1 MGSFSNIV
9 LGSLFEQLTVAKL
22 SGFGKMTPIF
32 WNRAMQYFLNKCNA
46 CGYCKLIPQK
56 YQFVSFFNVKL
67 CEFAWNARF
76 DICGPYVRR
85 SNAWISNRHFISF
98 HHADNL
104 HYNELQIHP
113 LTKFYPA
120 LLFQSS
126 KCIFCAL
133 RSSCRS
139 QHLWPPQ
146 VKNLICWGIRY
157 IPQIWLVSVFLLLK
171 VLLSHNRL
179 WAQLQSQ
186 WAMVSLLETKIIWV
200 CWDFGKKLKLKDVC
214 SP

>member
-1 MGSFSNIV
+1 MQCGAGIANLSPKNINLYRFLMSNYV
-9 LGSLFEQLTVAKL
+9 SSLEMHASTSADLMLGDQ
-22 SGFGKMTPIF
+22 MH
-32 WNRAMQYFLNKCNA
+32 
-46 CGYCKLIPQK
+46 
-56 YQFVSFFNVKL
+56 
-67 CEFAWNARF
+67 EF
-76 DICGPYVRR
+76 
-85 SNAWISNRHFISF
+85 RHFISF

-113 LTKFYPA
+113 LTKFYLA
-120 LLFQSS
+120 FLFQSS
-126 KCIFCAL
+126 ICIFCAL

-200 CWDFGKKLKLKDVC
+200 CCDFGKKLQLKDVC